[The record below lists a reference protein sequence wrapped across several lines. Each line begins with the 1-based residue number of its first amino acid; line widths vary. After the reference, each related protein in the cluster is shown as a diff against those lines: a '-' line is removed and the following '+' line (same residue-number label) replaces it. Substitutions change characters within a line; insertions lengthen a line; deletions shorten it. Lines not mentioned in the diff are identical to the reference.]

1 MEDRFVEGEVLFN
14 KTTMTGN
21 VHVISSKIET
31 PVTMMIGTVTEKDTW
46 KGTKIHFVFYMHEY
60 EDNTNHQKHT
70 RMKNQ
75 VCERRSGQELT
86 YWMCCRMA
94 CD

>member
-1 MEDRFVEGEVLFN
+1 MKGEVLFN

-31 PVTMMIGTVTEKDTW
+31 PVTMVIGTVTEKDTW
-46 KGTKIHFVFYMHEY
+46 KGTKIHFVFYMDEY
-60 EDNTNHQKHT
+60 EHKTNHQKHT
-70 RMKNQ
+70 RMKNR
-75 VCERRSGQELT
+75 VCERRSVQELT
-86 YWMCCRMA
+86 YWMRYRIA